1 MSIAN
6 AQRFVRRMMTDTDL
20 RKRLNKA
27 SDHES
32 RQVILREEELAFT
45 EHEFDEGFRN
55 MLVNCQTYERAEDLQ
70 QIRMWWELLRKS

>member
-6 AQRFVRRMMTDTDL
+6 AQRFVRRMLTDTEM
-20 RKRLNKA
+20 RKRLNSA
-27 SDHES
+27 QNHDA
-32 RQVILREEELAFT
+32 RQIILREEDLSFT

>member
-6 AQRFVRRMMTDTDL
+6 AQRFVRRMMTDAGL
-20 RKRLNKA
+20 RKRLNSA
-27 SDHES
+27 QNHDA
-32 RQVILREEELAFT
+32 RQTILREEELPFT

-55 MLVNCQTYERAEDLQ
+55 MLVNCQTYERAEELH

>member
-6 AQRFVRRMMTDTDL
+6 AQRFVRRMMTDADM

-27 SDHES
+27 QDHNA
-32 RQVILREEELAFT
+32 RQTILLEEELPFSEA
-45 EHEFDEGFRN
+45 EFDEGFRN
-55 MLVNCQTYERAEDLQ
+55 MLVNCQTYENAEELH